1 MRQRDIGDYM
11 EVSSIANAGRP
22 MLSSAEQLELDKFV
36 NDFNKG
42 VNPGRQAQQSLGRDD
57 FLSILITQ
65 LKYQDPTAPMEDKQF
80 IAQMAQF
87 STLEQM
93 TNMAKDFSALTSM
106 LMGNE
111 ASSALGKSVEIIEGE
126 KVIQGAVAAVTRG
139 GTPQVLVN
147 GNFYNWEQV
156 SRVYA
161 DQAFSDNVRA
171 DKDKE

>member
-1 MRQRDIGDYM
+1 M
-11 EVSSIANAGRP
+11 EISRP
-22 MLSSAEQLELDKFV
+22 MLSSQDQLELDKFV
-36 NDFNKG
+36 RDFNLS
-42 VNPGRQAQQSLGRDD
+42 VNPTRQPTQNLGRDD

-111 ASSALGKSVEIIEGE
+111 ASSALGKNVEIIEGE
-126 KVIQGAVAAVTRG
+126 RVLQGAVQAVTRG
-139 GTPQVLVN
+139 ETPQVLVN
-147 GNFYNWEQV
+147 GNFYNWNQV
-156 SRVYA
+156 SKVFA
-161 DQAFSDNVRA
+161 EN
-171 DKDKE
+171 